1 MSLPGVEPSTSMNRR
16 ASAPYWAMTSS
27 GSMPLPRLLD
37 ILRPWLSRTMPWM
50 QTVWKGALPVY
61 ARPEKIIRLTQK
73 PMMS

>member
-1 MSLPGVEPSTSMNRR
+1 
-16 ASAPYWAMTSS
+16 
-27 GSMPLPRLLD
+27 MPLPRLLD